1 MFNSKLT
8 WLHGPLSQCSIE
20 PSTLSLETFPI
31 LEMELRVVNK
41 VVEAKPSRSFLWW
54 LFMETQLLCCLTFLS
69 RKRWAREEAG
79 GCLSHDPAA
88 LGCDMRSFSSASH
101 YYLLLFIRS
110 VLSGSFRPHELQ
122 HARLPCPS
130 LYSRVCSNSCLLSQ
144 WCHQTILFPVTPLSS
159 CPQSVPASGSF
170 PMSWLFTLGGQSIGA
185 LASASV
191 LLMNVQCWFP
201 LGLTGLISLLS
212 KGLSRVFSSTTVWR
226 HRFFGAQSFLLS
238 SSYIHTWL
246 TGKTTAS
253 TRWTK

>member
-1 MFNSKLT
+1 MFSLHVRRQFPQILYHYLAPFCLEGQRGFLSSNSRMFNSKLT

-20 PSTLSLETFPI
+20 PCTLSLETFPI

-69 RKRWAREEAG
+69 RKRWAREKAG

-130 LYSRVCSNSCLLSQ
+130 LSPGVFSNSGPLSQ
-144 WCHQTILFPVTPLSS
+144 
-159 CPQSVPASGSF
+159 
-170 PMSWLFTLGGQSIGA
+170 
-185 LASASV
+185 
-191 LLMNVQCWFP
+191 
-201 LGLTGLISLLS
+201 
-212 KGLSRVFSSTTVWR
+212 
-226 HRFFGAQSFLLS
+226 
-238 SSYIHTWL
+238 
-246 TGKTTAS
+246 
-253 TRWTK
+253 